1 MNKKNL
7 GILLIASTF
16 VLSSCNGNTTP
27 VDDNKATLTAAINK
41 FVKANSYDYNGHVGF
56 TLKLNNTT
64 YASGIDSIVNSR
76 SYAIEKSVRNIED
89 NTKIA
94 HFGYLN
100 HAKGVL
106 EYSYT
111 QKNDE
116 EQFVAGYVIDND
128 KTVTGSDKVTI
139 GLKNFAIPSSLDETS
154 ASYSLD
160 SDIKSDVTILDT
172 FLKPVYL
179 STSSIKE
186 TYTINSA
193 TLSTNDTLDL
203 LLTIDLDEA
212 EDILISVTNVDGGDD
227 LVDAKT
233 FIEDGTA
240 PKAYPDKLLKAKEL
254 SQKNNYIEVNV
265 TTKSTDANHDKVI
278 YNLDGYFG
286 IDYYDNTK
294 THEVKNE
301 DGTTTTKNYEDFYCA
316 VIVGHKTI
324 PTNIYMITI
333 NADGTT
339 SPNANSTT
347 AEWSSA
353 QMFDA
358 TKINDSNAVNYLIA
372 SSYLVTGHAYLS
384 IFSFWSNLYGFEDES
399 EIFKNMNKG
408 YMNFDDTMTK
418 DLKVVYANSLGTSY
432 TTDNIVAGCI
442 IPDIKTKDEDSTV
455 TLGTILNDGN
465 AFLASY
471 TGFGSATTKVTAIES
486 LLDALYPENV

>member
-1 MNKKNL
+1 
-7 GILLIASTF
+7 
-16 VLSSCNGNTTP
+16 
-27 VDDNKATLTAAINK
+27 
-41 FVKANSYDYNGHVGF
+41 
-56 TLKLNNTT
+56 
-64 YASGIDSIVNSR
+64 
-76 SYAIEKSVRNIED
+76 
-89 NTKIA
+89 
-94 HFGYLN
+94 
-100 HAKGVL
+100 
-106 EYSYT
+106 
-111 QKNDE
+111 
-116 EQFVAGYVIDND
+116 
-128 KTVTGSDKVTI
+128 
-139 GLKNFAIPSSLDETS
+139 
-154 ASYSLD
+154 
-160 SDIKSDVTILDT
+160 
-172 FLKPVYL
+172 
-179 STSSIKE
+179 
-186 TYTINSA
+186 
-193 TLSTNDTLDL
+193 
-203 LLTIDLDEA
+203 
-212 EDILISVTNVDGGDD
+212 
-227 LVDAKT
+227 
-233 FIEDGTA
+233 
-240 PKAYPDKLLKAKEL
+240 
-254 SQKNNYIEVNV
+254 
-265 TTKSTDANHDKVI
+265 
-278 YNLDGYFG
+278 
-286 IDYYDNTK
+286 
-294 THEVKNE
+294 
-301 DGTTTTKNYEDFYCA
+301 
-316 VIVGHKTI
+316 
-324 PTNIYMITI
+324 MITI